1 MKIIFITLLF
11 FAQTWVAL
19 GQTMYQTTEGHIV
32 MVAEINGEQVVAES
46 HKLILML
53 DYNTKEI
60 SGKLDTK
67 TIDTGI
73 GYLNEQI
80 SNADGEELM
89 ISFSG
94 FIPVDDF
101 ISKPHAPISFNW
113 PLKVTVGSRAFEI
126 ILSGNLK
133 HFNGGEA
140 IACMLSAIGEV
151 STTEVGLKS
160 ILPEISDILKVQ
172 FTQVILRKNEL

>member
-11 FAQTWVAL
+11 FAQTWVAV
-19 GQTMYQTTEGHIV
+19 GQSLYRTTEGHIV
-32 MVAEINGEQVVAES
+32 MVAEIIDEQVIAES
-46 HKLILML
+46 HKLFLFL

-60 SGKLDTK
+60 SGKLDLK
-67 TIDTGI
+67 TIDT
-73 GYLNEQI
+73 
-80 SNADGEELM
+80 
-89 ISFSG
+89 G

-113 PLKVTVGSRAFEI
+113 PLKVTAGERTFQI

-140 IACMLSAIGEV
+140 IACMLSATGDV
-151 STTEVGLKS
+151 DTNEVGLKS
-160 ILPEISDILKVQ
+160 ILPEIGKTLKIH
-172 FTQVILRKNEL
+172 FTQVILRKNKL

>member
-1 MKIIFITLLF
+1 
-11 FAQTWVAL
+11 
-19 GQTMYQTTEGHIV
+19 
-32 MVAEINGEQVVAES
+32 MVAEINNERIIAES
-46 HKLILML
+46 HKLFLFL

-60 SGKLDTK
+60 SGKLELK

-80 SNADGEELM
+80 SNADI

-113 PLKVTVGSRAFEI
+113 PLKVTAGESTFQIV
-126 ILSGNLK
+126 LSGNLK

-140 IACMLSAIGEV
+140 IACMLSATGDV
-151 STTEVGLKS
+151 NTTEIGLKS
-160 ILPEISDILKVQ
+160 ILPEIGETLKLQ
-172 FTQVILRKNEL
+172 FTQVILRKNKL

>member
-11 FAQTWVAL
+11 FAQTWVAV
-19 GQTMYQTTEGHIV
+19 GQSLYRTTEGHIV
-32 MVAEINGEQVVAES
+32 MVAEINNERIIAES
-46 HKLILML
+46 HKLFLFL

-60 SGKLDTK
+60 SGKLELK

-80 SNADGEELM
+80 SNADGEELI

-94 FIPVDDF
+94 FIPVEDF

-113 PLKVTVGSRAFEI
+113 PLKVTAGESTFQIV
-126 ILSGNLK
+126 LSGNLK

-140 IACMLSAIGEV
+140 IACMLSATGEV

-160 ILPEISDILKVQ
+160 MLPEISEILKIQ